1 VTTIVLA
8 DDNQFVRDSVHALL
22 EAEPGLRV
30 IGKAGDGLEATRLVE
45 RLHPDVL
52 VLDLMMPGMNGLEV
66 ARRVAEHSPKTTIV
80 ILSMYG
86 NESYVAEA
94 LQAGAKAY
102 VLKESTASELV
113 RAVQEAAAGRAYL
126 APPLSREAI
135 DAYVRRTKATEV
147 GT

>member
-1 VTTIVLA
+1 M
-8 DDNQFVRDSVHALL
+8 HALL

-52 VLDLMMPGMNGLEV
+52 VLDLVMPGMNGLEV
-66 ARRVAEHSPKTTIV
+66 ARRVAEHSPKTIVV
-80 ILSMYG
+80 ILSMYSS
-86 NESYVAEA
+86 ESYVAEA